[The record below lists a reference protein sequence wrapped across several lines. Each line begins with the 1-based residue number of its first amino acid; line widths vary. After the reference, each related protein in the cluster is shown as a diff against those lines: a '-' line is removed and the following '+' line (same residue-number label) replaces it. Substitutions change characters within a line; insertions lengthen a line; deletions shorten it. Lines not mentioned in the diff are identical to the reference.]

1 MRLTCPYCGARD
13 SREFVYRG
21 DAAPRRPDGLTDG
34 GLAAGALDAFHDYV
48 FLRDNKAGVMAEL
61 WQHVAG
67 CRSWLVVTRDTLRH
81 EVAAVTLACE
91 SEP

>member
-1 MRLTCPYCGARD
+1 MRLTCPFCGERD

-21 DAAPRRPDGLTDG
+21 DAAPRRPEGTATD
-34 GLAAGALDAFHDYV
+34 ALDAFHDYV

-67 CRSWLVVTRDTLRH
+67 CRSWLVVTRDTLSH
-81 EVAAVTLACE
+81 EVTAVTHVN
-91 SEP
+91 EPEP